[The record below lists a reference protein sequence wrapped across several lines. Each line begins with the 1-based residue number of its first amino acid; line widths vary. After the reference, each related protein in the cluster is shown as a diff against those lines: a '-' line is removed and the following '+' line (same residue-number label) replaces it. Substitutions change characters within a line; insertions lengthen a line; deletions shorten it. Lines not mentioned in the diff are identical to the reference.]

1 MIKPIESLN
10 MKYSLQLIGGSF
22 ILKICFVL
30 FFSISYCQNSWA
42 TYSAL
47 DSLSF
52 FKANHPYIQYTG
64 RIDFSNPLLPRMW
77 APGCYIKATFSGPDC
92 QIVLNDEELWG
103 KNHNYLEVVID
114 DNKPIRIQTTGKNNV
129 IKVASGLSNGP
140 HTLVVCKNTESN
152 IGYLEMVGLKCKS
165 LLPVKVKPIRRIEF
179 IGNSITCGAGSDASL
194 VECGK
199 GVWQDQ
205 HNAYMAYG
213 PVTARSLNAQWHL
226 TSVSGIGLIHSCCNM
241 TITMPLVFDKVNLMN
256 NTIQWDFSKY
266 IPDVV
271 TICLGQNDGVQDSIV
286 FCKAYVDFIG
296 TLRLH
301 YPMATIIC
309 LTSPMADINLVK
321 VMKVQLSAIVK
332 AFNDKADNN
341 VYKYFFS
348 KRYYHGCD
356 THPDLS
362 EHQEIAA
369 ELTAYIQKIKKW

>member
-1 MIKPIESLN
+1 MSLV
-10 MKYSLQLIGGSF
+10 SF
-22 ILKICFVL
+22 IV
-30 FFSISYCQNSWA
+30 ISSFQNG
-42 TYSAL
+42 SANNSVS
-47 DSLSF
+47 DSVPF

-77 APGCYIKATFSGPDC
+77 APGCYITATFTGPDC

-114 DNKPIRIQTTGKNNV
+114 DNKPTRIQTTGKNNV
-129 IKVASGLSNGP
+129 IQVASGLNNGP

-165 LLPVKVKPIRRIEF
+165 LLPVKVKPVRRIEF
-179 IGNSITCGAGSDASL
+179 FGNSITCGASSDTSMVA
-194 VECGK
+194 CGK

-213 PVTARSLNAQWHL
+213 PVTSRSLNAQWHL
-226 TSVSGIGLIHSCCNM
+226 TSVSGIGLIHSCCNLPL
-241 TITMPLVFDKVNLMN
+241 TMPQVFDKVNLMN
-256 NTIQWDFSKY
+256 NAIQWDFSKY
-266 IPDVV
+266 IPDIV
-271 TICLGQNDGVQDSIV
+271 TICLGQNDGVQDSAV

-296 TLRLH
+296 TLRSH
-301 YPMATIIC
+301 YPRATIIC
-309 LTSPMADINLVK
+309 LSSPMADKNMVK
-321 VMKVQLSAIVK
+321 VMKVQLSSIVK
-332 AFNDKADNN
+332 ALNDKGDNN

-362 EHQEIAA
+362 EHQEIAT

>member
-1 MIKPIESLN
+1 MNKPVGSYNEKFSH
-10 MKYSLQLIGGSF
+10 QLIGGSF
-22 ILKICFVL
+22 MGRICIVL
-30 FFSISYCQNSWA
+30 FFCLSCFQSIGANKIVQ
-42 TYSAL
+42 
-47 DSLSF
+47 DSIPF
-52 FKANHPYIQYTG
+52 FKANHPYIQYIG

-92 QIVLNDEELWG
+92 QIILNDEELWG
-103 KNHNYLEVVID
+103 KNHNYLEIVID
-114 DNKPIRIQTTGKNNV
+114 DNKPTRIQTTGKNNV
-129 IKVASGLSNGP
+129 IQVASGLSNGP

-152 IGYLEMVGLKCKS
+152 IGYLEMVGLKCKA
-165 LLPVKVKPIRRIEF
+165 LLPGKAKPVRKIEY
-179 IGNSITCGAGSDASL
+179 IGNSITCGAGSDASM
-194 VECGK
+194 VACGK

-213 PVTARSLNAQWHL
+213 PVTSRSLNAQWHL
-226 TSVSGIGLIHSCCNM
+226 TSVSGIGLIHSCCNLPL
-241 TITMPLVFDKVNLMN
+241 TMPQVFDKINLMSN
-256 NTIQWDFSKY
+256 SIHWDFSKY

-271 TICLGQNDGVQDSIV
+271 TVCLGQNDGVQDSVI

-296 TLRLH
+296 TLRSH
-301 YPMATIIC
+301 YPKATIIC
-309 LTSPMADINLVK
+309 LTSPMADNNLVK

-332 AFNDKADNN
+332 ALNDKGDNN

-369 ELTAYIQKIKKW
+369 ELTTYIQKIKKW

>member
-1 MIKPIESLN
+1 MNKSI
-10 MKYSLQLIGGSF
+10 GSF
-22 ILKICFVL
+22 IVYLSLLSRIRSFIIKMSLVSFIVISSFQNGSANNSVSDSVL
-30 FFSISYCQNSWA
+30 
-42 TYSAL
+42 
-47 DSLSF
+47 F

-77 APGCYIKATFSGPDC
+77 APGCYIMATFTGPDC

-114 DNKPIRIQTTGKNNV
+114 DNKPTRIQTTGKNNV
-129 IKVASGLSNGP
+129 IQVASGLSNGP

-179 IGNSITCGAGSDASL
+179 FGNSITCGASSDTSMVA
-194 VECGK
+194 CGK

-213 PVTARSLNAQWHL
+213 PVTSRSLNAQWHL
-226 TSVSGIGLIHSCCNM
+226 TSVSGIGLIHSCCNLPL
-241 TITMPLVFDKVNLMN
+241 TMPQVFDKVNLMN
-256 NTIQWDFSKY
+256 NAIQWDFSKY
-266 IPDVV
+266 IPDIV
-271 TICLGQNDGVQDSIV
+271 TICLGQNDGVQDSAV

-296 TLRLH
+296 TLRSH
-301 YPMATIIC
+301 YPKATIIC
-309 LTSPMADINLVK
+309 LSSPMADKNLVK
-321 VMKVQLSAIVK
+321 VMKVQLSSIVK
-332 AFNDKADNN
+332 ALNDKGDNN

-362 EHQEIAA
+362 EHQEIAT

>member
-1 MIKPIESLN
+1 MNNQVGSSNDRFSL
-10 MKYSLQLIGGSF
+10 SSGGGSF
-22 ILKICFVL
+22 MLKICFVL
-30 FFSISYCQNSWA
+30 FLFLSSFQNVRANNSIS
-42 TYSAL
+42 
-47 DSLSF
+47 DSVTF

-64 RIDFSNPLLPRMW
+64 RIDFSNPLLPRFW
-77 APGCYIKATFSGPDC
+77 APGCYIKATFTGPDC

-114 DNKPIRIQTTGKNNV
+114 NNKPTRIQTTGKNNV
-129 IKVASGLSNGP
+129 IQVASGLSDGP

-165 LLPVKVKPIRRIEF
+165 LLPGKVKPVRKIEF
-179 IGNSITCGAGSDASL
+179 IGNSITCGAGSDASA
-194 VECGK
+194 VACGK

-213 PVTARSLNAQWHL
+213 PVTARMLNAQWHL
-226 TSVSGIGLIHSCCNM
+226 TSVSGIGLIHSCCNL
-241 TITMPLVFDKVNLMN
+241 TLTMPQVFDKVNLMN
-256 NTIQWDFSKY
+256 NTIQWDFSSY

-271 TICLGQNDGVQDSIV
+271 TVCLGQNDGVQDSTV

-301 YPMATIIC
+301 YPKATIIC
-309 LTSPMADINLVK
+309 LTSPMADNNLVK
-321 VMKVQLSAIVK
+321 VMKVQLSAIVR
-332 AFNDKADNN
+332 AVNDKGDNN

-369 ELTAYIQKIKKW
+369 ELTAYIHRIKKW